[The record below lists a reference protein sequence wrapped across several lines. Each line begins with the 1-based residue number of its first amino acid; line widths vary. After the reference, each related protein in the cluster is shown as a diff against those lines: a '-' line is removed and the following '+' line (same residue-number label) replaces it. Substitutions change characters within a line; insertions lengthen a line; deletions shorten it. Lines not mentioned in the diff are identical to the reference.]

1 LGHELYK
8 FFMISKNNPKVQFA
22 MEAVCKGAQLA
33 QQVQEEIGAS
43 SITKSD
49 RSPVTIADFAVQ
61 ALIGAQF
68 EQHFPNEL
76 LVGEEEISFFEGS
89 QGEAVLRKVVDFV
102 RRYFPKANSEI
113 VRSWV
118 HRGVAEPAERFWT
131 LDPIDG
137 TKGYLRGEQYAV
149 ALALVE
155 KGEVQIGALG
165 CPHLTPEGRPQK
177 KGGGAVFVAVRGE
190 GAWGTSLQGMKRF
203 HRLSV
208 SDCADP
214 KQACLLRSV
223 EKSHTDVQRIDRLLE
238 TLGTSVEP
246 ILMDSQAKYAVL
258 AAGGGDFLIRFP
270 SASRAAGQMQ
280 IWDHT
285 AGGLVI
291 EEAGGCITDI
301 DGKPLDFTT
310 GRLLLR
316 NRGILATNRHLH
328 DVILKAIDPGAL

>member
-1 LGHELYK
+1 
-8 FFMISKNNPKVQFA
+8 MKNNPQAQFA
-22 MEAVCKGAQLA
+22 IEAVCKGAQLA
-33 QQVQEEIGAS
+33 QQIQDEIGAS

-49 RSPVTIADFAVQ
+49 RSPVTMADFAVQ
-61 ALIGAQF
+61 AFIGAQF
-68 EQHFPNEL
+68 EKYFPNEL

-89 QGEAVLRKVVDFV
+89 HGEIVLKKVVDFV
-102 RRYFPKANSEI
+102 RRYFPKADSEA

-118 HRGVAEPAERFWT
+118 HRGASEPAERFWT

-177 KGGGAVFVAVRGE
+177 RGSGAVFVAVRGE
-190 GAWGTSLQGMKRF
+190 GAWGTSLQKMKQL

-214 KQACLLRSV
+214 KRACLLRSV
-223 EKSHTDVQRIDRLLE
+223 EKSHTDVERIDRLLE
-238 TLGTSVEP
+238 ALGTSVEP
-246 ILMDSQAKYAVL
+246 IFMDSQAKYAVL

-270 SASRAAGQMQ
+270 SLSRAAGQMQ
-280 IWDHT
+280 IWDHA
-285 AGGLVI
+285 AGGLII
-291 EEAGGCITDI
+291 EEAGGRITDI

-328 DVILKAIDPGAL
+328 DVLLEAIQKILP